1 MAIKSKDESLEA
13 LRTRIGE
20 DNSDEAIA
28 LIEDFVDTYDDLE
41 TKSKGD
47 GTDWKQ
53 KYEDN
58 DKEWREK
65 YISRFSRGSDNN
77 DELNN
82 EQNNEQNNEPKE
94 YKYENLFEESE
105 C

>member
-1 MAIKSKDESLEA
+1 MAIKSKDELLEA

-65 YISRFSRGSDNN
+65 YISRFSSGSDNN

-82 EQNNEQNNEPKE
+82 EQNNETKE

>member
-1 MAIKSKDESLEA
+1 MAIKSKDELLEA

-41 TKSKGD
+41 NKSKGD

-65 YISRFSRGSDNN
+65 YISRFSSGSDNN

-82 EQNNEQNNEPKE
+82 EQNNEQKKETKE

>member
-1 MAIKSKDESLEA
+1 MAIKSKDELLEA
-13 LRTRIGE
+13 LRARIGE

-41 TKSKGD
+41 NKSKGD

-65 YISRFSRGSDNN
+65 YISRFSSGSDTSDGLNN
-77 DELNN
+77 EQSN
-82 EQNNEQNNEPKE
+82 EQNNETKE